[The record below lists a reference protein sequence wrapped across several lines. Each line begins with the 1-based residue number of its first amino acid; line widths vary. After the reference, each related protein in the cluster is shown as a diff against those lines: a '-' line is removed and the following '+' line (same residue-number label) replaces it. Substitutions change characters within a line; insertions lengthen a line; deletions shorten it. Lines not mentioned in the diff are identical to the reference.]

1 MENNIHELWAEDK
14 ALFERMR
21 GNYVSNN
28 EANFFKNIQYK
39 QEHEITGLNDLLISE
54 YENPDEIYLVRMYY
68 DEYLLGYKIDSNG
81 EFEEHVMNLSE
92 VLALNLKELGYINR
106 NLTLLEWLR
115 ENDYAYV
122 NYNRNNDLTD
132 R

>member
-1 MENNIHELWAEDK
+1 MGNNVHELWAEDK
-14 ALFERMR
+14 ALFEQMK

-39 QEHEITGLNDLLISE
+39 QEYEITGLNDLLISE

-68 DEYLLGYKIDSNG
+68 DEYLLGCKIDSDG

-92 VLALNLKELGYINR
+92 VLALNLKKLGYIDR

-115 ENDYAYV
+115 ETDYAYV
-122 NYNRNNDLTD
+122 NYNRNHDLTD